1 MAKAKKCTLIFHGL
15 TREVNMGTF
24 PSISK
29 ARSYAHSI
37 ILDTISLSVNGAK
50 FL

>member
-29 ARSYAHSI
+29 ARSYAKESWRRPY
-37 ILDTISLSVNGAK
+37 TIKLWQN
-50 FL
+50 